1 MGWEQDLISSLEAEI
16 KKDEMENL
24 YDNGFYANHEKYKP
38 IYDFIG
44 DIITVMFEPK
54 SVIDWGC
61 GTGFL
66 LERLTEQG
74 IQRLRGIEGSED
86 ASKFWNDTVKDI
98 IKVQN
103 VLRYRAKEKYDM
115 AVCMEVA
122 EHIPA
127 NNSSRLVQNITDSSN
142 NFVWWTAAPPGQGG
156 TGHINCRDVCYW
168 IREFESCGFIPKW
181 EMTYEVKAQ
190 LLKISDIV
198 QFYSWFR
205 DNLTIFKRVK

>member
-1 MGWEQDLISSLEAEI
+1 
-16 KKDEMENL
+16 
-24 YDNGFYANHEKYKP
+24 
-38 IYDFIG
+38 
-44 DIITVMFEPK
+44 
-54 SVIDWGC
+54 
-61 GTGFL
+61 
-66 LERLTEQG
+66 
-74 IQRLRGIEGSED
+74 
-86 ASKFWNDTVKDI
+86 
-98 IKVQN
+98 
-103 VLRYRAKEKYDM
+103 M